1 MRRQARELAFK
12 LIFERLFVKNSYPF
26 DEEFFS
32 SLKQDEDKAFAIEL
46 VEKFKEHK
54 ESLEDLI
61 SKHLHGYELKRLY
74 KVDLALMLLA
84 LTEII
89 YLNTPFQIVI
99 NEVVELSKSYSTDKS
114 SKFINGVLSSIIKD
128 LNLTQEGN

>member
-12 LIFERLFVKNSYPF
+12 LIFERLFVKNSYTF

-32 SLKQDEDKAFAIEL
+32 TLKDEEDIEFSKKL
-46 VEKFKEHK
+46 VETFTDNRQA
-54 ESLEDLI
+54 LEDLI

-74 KVDLALMLLA
+74 KIDLALMLLA

-89 YLNTPFQIVI
+89 YIGTPFQIVI
-99 NEVVELSKSYSTDKS
+99 NEVVEIAKSYSTDKS
-114 SKFINGVLSSIIKD
+114 SRFINGVLSSIIKE
-128 LNLTQEGN
+128 LNLLQEGK